1 MDRRMDDRVRIEQE
15 CNIYMEGTELNC
27 TLRDISEIGVAF
39 EIPFHN
45 DTYSKLQSITDLEF
59 SYLDEFTYLG
69 EDKLTIINDSCTIAR
84 IVKKGDKI
92 ILGCRLNPNNQVKK
106 YVKEK
111 KVSVFLEQINK
122 NRRKK

>member
-15 CNIYMEGTELNC
+15 CNVYIEGTEINC
-27 TLRDISEIGVAF
+27 TLKDISEIGVAF
-39 EIPFHN
+39 ELPFQK
-45 DTYSKLQSITDLEF
+45 DTYNKLQSIT
-59 SYLDEFTYLG
+59 G
-69 EDKLTIINDSCTIAR
+69 EDKLTIINDSCTVAR

-92 ILGCRLNPNNQVKK
+92 ILGCRLNPNNQIKK

-122 NRRKK
+122 KGKKINGTRN